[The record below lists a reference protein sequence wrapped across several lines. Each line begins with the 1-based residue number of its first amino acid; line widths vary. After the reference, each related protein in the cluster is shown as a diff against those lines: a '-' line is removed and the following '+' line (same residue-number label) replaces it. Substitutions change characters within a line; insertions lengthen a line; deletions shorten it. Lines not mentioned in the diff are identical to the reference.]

1 MKKLLFQHSFA
12 RWLIL
17 AAAVILFPG
26 PAQAFVITDFSQ
38 WTDMGPNMGLFF
50 QQTGGPLYFNDPV
63 GGQKDILKSPDPA
76 TGAFFV
82 ALRYSSFSSNNDNLP
97 NAGLASIA
105 ALDLTADNC
114 DVFVMEGQVS
124 PGKFFQ
130 TQVKDHATGVV
141 KTLFQV
147 YFVSDTSGRLGIG
160 YNGVSGAG
168 GLVTFW
174 YDVGAGWKQIGPPYS
189 PNFSGDLYFQ
199 IMGKDGPDATMS
211 FQVSEIDVS
220 PGSTSP
226 VKPLPGVVL
235 LLLEE

>member
-1 MKKLLFQHSFA
+1 MKKFSFQHSCA

-17 AAAVILFPG
+17 ATAVILFPG
-26 PAQAFVITDFSQ
+26 PAQAFVIADFSQ
-38 WTDMGPNMGLFF
+38 WTDMGPNMGLFS

-63 GGQKDILKSPDPA
+63 GGQKDILKSPDPV

-82 ALRYSSFSSNNDNLP
+82 ALRYSSFSSNNNNLP
-97 NAGLASIA
+97 NAGLASVA

-114 DVFVMEGQVS
+114 NVFVMEGQAKSV
-124 PGKFFQ
+124 KFFQ
-130 TQVKDHATGVV
+130 TQVKDHSTGVV
-141 KTLFQV
+141 TTLSQV
-147 YFVSDTSGRLGIG
+147 YPVSATSGRLGIG
-160 YNGVSGAG
+160 YNGISGAG

-174 YDVGAGWKQIGPPYS
+174 YDAGAGWTQIGPQYS
-189 PNFSGDLYFQ
+189 PTFSGDLYLQ
-199 IMGKDGPDATMS
+199 IMGKNGPDATLS

-220 PGSTSP
+220 PGSTFP